1 MCTNKSYILLK
12 FSILIV
18 RQLLMYNQH
27 IHNLFAI
34 FAIFLD
40 ICKQFST
47 NLINSHG
54 NSPFGSFP
62 TLLRFVVASLSFIM
76 ESIGVD
82 SENYLFA
89 KLCDYSEEMLHLI

>member
-1 MCTNKSYILLK
+1 MCTNKSYILLN
-12 FSILIV
+12 FNILIV
-18 RQLLMYNQH
+18 RQLLMYNQY

-47 NLINSHG
+47 NPINSHG

-62 TLLRFVVASLSFIM
+62 TLLRFVVVSLSLIM
-76 ESIGVD
+76 KSLVVD
-82 SENYLFA
+82 SENYLFV
-89 KLCDYSEEMLHLI
+89 KLCDYFEEMLHLI